1 MEPLFIKDF
10 LPQQIFNF
18 VQSYCLIKYGNL
30 KHFKGSVDTQ
40 SNSLIGEYSDFV
52 METLMDLSTP
62 VIEQN
67 TKKNLHPT
75 YTYFRIYDKLIYLL

>member
-1 MEPLFIKDF
+1 M
-10 LPQQIFNF
+10 
-18 VQSYCLIKYGNL
+18 QSYCLIKYGNL

-67 TKKNLHPT
+67 TKKI
-75 YTYFRIYDKLIYLL
+75 YTQLTRILEYMIN

>member
-52 METLMDLSTP
+52 METLITLSRTS
-62 VIEQN
+62 IQMIFIIG
-67 TKKNLHPT
+67 TRGFISNLSK
-75 YTYFRIYDKLIYLL
+75 FSCAQE